1 MTAARQAHD
10 DKANGG
16 VTDQRTRRVPALD
29 TLRAALVAWI
39 IGGHALLGYS
49 AVGGWAYD
57 EVNEVTFTPVVELV
71 LIGILGPSAL
81 FVLGTFF
88 MIAGLFTPGPL
99 ARRGPAKFAG
109 HRAVR
114 LGLPFVL
121 SLLVLWPL
129 SVWLAYYAAGRSV
142 TFGWVLVGRER
153 MLDSGALWFA
163 EVLLVFS
170 LAYASWRTMT
180 GEQRSRGL
188 ITGKQLVVVGIALA
202 LVTFVVRLW
211 TQARA
216 TEVLDLHLWQWPQLA
231 VMFWLGVT
239 QSHTG
244 LRERVPTRLYHGC
257 GVAVAGVILA
267 LPVLAAVV
275 GVGDVAAQAD
285 PFLGGW
291 HWQALLLATVEAT
304 LVVAGSMWLLGF
316 AQRRFSGTGPV
327 ITGAARGSFAAFV
340 IQGPVLILLAV
351 AMRPL
356 PLPAEVKGPL
366 LAVLAI
372 VACFGLGWLAVTRT
386 PLGKLL

>member
-1 MTAARQAHD
+1 MAAAGRTHGGAD
-10 DKANGG
+10 GG
-16 VTDQRTRRVPALD
+16 VVGQPTKRVPALD
-29 TLRAALVAWI
+29 TLRTALVAWI

-49 AVGGWAYD
+49 EIGGWAYD
-57 EVNEVTFTPVVELV
+57 EVSEVTFTPVVELV
-71 LIGILGPSAL
+71 LVGILGPSAL

-99 ARRGPAKFAG
+99 ARRGPTRFAG

-114 LGLPFVL
+114 LGVPFVV

-129 SVWLAYYAAGRSV
+129 VMWLAYYAAGRSV

-153 MLDSGALWFA
+153 VLDSGALWFA
-163 EVLLVFS
+163 EILLVFS
-170 LAYASWRTMT
+170 LAYALWRAMT
-180 GEQRSRGL
+180 GEERPHSIVTGRQLLL
-188 ITGKQLVVVGIALA
+188 IGVVLA

-211 TQARA
+211 IQARDA
-216 TEVLDLHLWQWPQLA
+216 QVLDLHLWQWPQLA

-244 LRERVPTRLYHGC
+244 LRERVPTRLYHAC
-257 GVAVAGVILA
+257 GLVTAGVILA
-267 LPVLAAVV
+267 LPLLAVV
-275 GVGDVAAQAD
+275 VGLGDVAGQAD

-291 HWQALLLATVEAT
+291 HWQAMLLSTIEAT

-316 AQRRFSGTGPV
+316 AQRRFSRTGPV
-327 ITGAARGSFAAFV
+327 VTGAARGSFAAFV
-340 IQGPVLILLAV
+340 IQGPVLILLAI

-366 LAVLAI
+366 LAALAI
-372 VACFGLGWLAVTRT
+372 VVCFGLGWLAVTRT